1 MKKLNISINLLQL
14 QGAVRATIKGEDC
27 VVLRLAKSRAKPH
40 QNGKVYLNLEA
51 VSNKNGEDQYGN
63 THFVCEPSTKEERM
77 SGGDKLPIIGN
88 GKEWSN
94 EGNDYARQ
102 KMHGSEA
109 PARTTRN
116 IPRAQPHAESE
127 DDQDSIPF

>member
-1 MKKLNISINLLQL
+1 MKKLNLSINVLQL

-27 VVLRLAKSRAKPH
+27 IVIRLAKSRAKAH

-63 THFVCEPSTKEERM
+63 SHFVCEPTTKEERM

-94 EGNDYARQ
+94 EGQ
-102 KMHGSEA
+102 QSA
-109 PARTTRN
+109 PARTTRQ
-116 IPRAQPHAESE
+116 IPRAQPQE
-127 DDQDSIPF
+127 DTGDWDAAPPF

>member
-14 QGAVRATIKGEDC
+14 QGACKATIKGEDC
-27 VVLRLAKSRAKPH
+27 VVIRIAKSRAKPH

-51 VSNKNGEDQYGN
+51 ISNKNGEDDYGN
-63 THFVCEPSTKEERM
+63 THFVAEPSTKEERE
-77 SGGDKLPIIGN
+77 SGAAKLPIIGN

-94 EGNDYARQ
+94 ESYETR

-109 PARTTRN
+109 RPTRQVAKAAPA
-116 IPRAQPHAESE
+116 PLE
-127 DDQDSIPF
+127 DDGGEIPW

>member
-27 VVLRLAKSRAKPH
+27 IVIRLAKSRAKPH

-51 VSNKNGEDQYGN
+51 VTNKNGEVQYGN
-63 THFVCEPSTKEERM
+63 THFVCEPTTKEDRM

-88 GKEWSN
+88 GKEWTN
-94 EGNDYARQ
+94 EGQ
-102 KMHGSEA
+102 QSS
-109 PARTTRN
+109 PPRTTRQ
-116 IPRAQPHAESE
+116 IPRAQPEPDNDE
-127 DDQDSIPF
+127 PFPF

>member
-27 VVLRLAKSRAKPH
+27 VILRLEHGRAKPH

-51 VSNKNGEDQYGN
+51 VSNRDGEDQYGN
-63 THFVCEPSTKEERM
+63 SHFVCEPTTKEERM
-77 SGGDKLPIIGN
+77 SGATKLPIIGN

-94 EGNDYARQ
+94 EGQQTQQA
-102 KMHGSEA
+102 A

-116 IPRAQPHAESE
+116 IPKAQPQE
-127 DDQDSIPF
+127 DTGDDLDAIPF

>member
-27 VVLRLAKSRAKPH
+27 IVIRLAKSRAKPH

-51 VSNKNGEDQYGN
+51 VTNKNGADDYGN
-63 THFVCEPSTKEERM
+63 THFVCEPSTKEERE
-77 SGGDKLPIIGN
+77 SGAERLPIIGN

-94 EGNDYARQ
+94 EGQQA
-102 KMHGSEA
+102 A
-109 PARTTRN
+109 PARTTRQ
-116 IPRAQPHAESE
+116 ISRAQPQE
-127 DDQDSIPF
+127 DAGTDGDDIPF

>member
-27 VVLRLAKSRAKPH
+27 VILRLEKSRAKPH

-51 VSNKNGEDQYGN
+51 VANKNGVDQYEN
-63 THFVCEPSTKEERM
+63 THFIVEPTTKQERE
-77 SGGDKLPIIGN
+77 SGADKLPIIGN

-94 EGNDYARQ
+94 EGHQA
-102 KMHGSEA
+102 A

-116 IPRAQPHAESE
+116 IPRAQPQTQDDVE
-127 DDQDSIPF
+127 DDSSIPF

>member
-14 QGAVRATIKGEDC
+14 QGAVRATIKNEDC
-27 VVLRLAKSRAKPH
+27 VVIRLAKSRAKAH

-51 VSNKNGEDQYGN
+51 ISNKNGEDQYGN
-63 THFVCEPSTKEERM
+63 THFVCEPQSKDERM
-77 SGGDKLPIIGN
+77 SGADKLPIIGN
-88 GKEWSN
+88 GKEWT
-94 EGNDYARQ
+94 NDGQEKRDSY
-102 KMHGSEA
+102 
-109 PARTTRN
+109 PPRTTRN

>member
-27 VVLRLAKSRAKPH
+27 LVIRLEKSRAKPH

-51 VSNKNGEDQYGN
+51 VSNRDGEDQYGN
-63 THFVCEPSTKEERM
+63 SHFVCEPTTKEERM
-77 SGGDKLPIIGN
+77 SGAAKLPIIGN

-94 EGNDYARQ
+94 EGQQTQQA
-102 KMHGSEA
+102 A

-116 IPRAQPHAESE
+116 IPRAAPQE
-127 DDQDSIPF
+127 DTGIEGDDIPF